1 MALKTYYE
9 KRDFEK
15 TPEPRGK
22 PQKAHGSSYVIQK
35 HAATRLHYDLRLE
48 MNGVLKSWAVPK
60 GPSHDPREKRLAVH
74 VEDHPVE
81 YRDFEGV
88 IPKGEYGGGTVMV
101 WDRGDWVSLDADPEA
116 SYAKGIMKFRLEGEK
131 LRGAW
136 TLIRMKTRDEEQG
149 KENWLLI
156 KERDE
161 YVRTLADFDVTEALP
176 DSAVTGR
183 SIKEIADDRDDVWH
197 SKALEDFTEQARG
210 LRGAKKASFPDF
222 VEPQLATLY
231 ETVPTGE
238 QWIHEIKLDGYR
250 ELCRIDGREIRLISR
265 NGKDWTDQFRSLIGD
280 LRSIPAKKAL
290 LDGEVVALLPNGVS
304 SFQALQN
311 VLSESEK
318 SKLTYCAFDLLYLEG
333 YDLRNVPLRERKAL
347 LAELLRTLPPG
358 GSVRYSDHFAGDGGA
373 FLRQACGHGL
383 EGIISKR
390 ADGRYRSGRGKE
402 WQKIKCLKRQ
412 EFVVV
417 GFTEPSGGR
426 KGLGALLLGLYER
439 KGQLTFAGRVGTGF
453 SDKTLRDLR
462 KRLEPLE
469 QEDSPLQDAPRGAA
483 ARGVHWVRPE
493 LVAEVAFTEWTQ
505 DGQLRH
511 PSFMGLREDKRSA
524 DVVREEEQ
532 EDKPSQSSKSGKPAN
547 SGDGRSSSQRPGS
560 KGHKPPR
567 ATPPSKATGKA
578 GKEAVEIAG
587 VRLSNPTKLL
597 YPESGI
603 SKRDLA
609 EYYETVSDWMLPYVQ
624 NRLLTLIRCPNGWN
638 APCFYQKHIDEDP
651 PPHMKRVPIVEDKG
665 EESFYFAITSTSGLI
680 SLVQLGAL
688 EIHPWGST
696 ADKPDKPDT
705 MIFDL
710 DPEPSVKWD
719 RVVGT
724 AFAIRDVLNALGL
737 KSFVKTT
744 GGKGLHVMVPLLR
757 RHSWDEVKEFS
768 RAVVQQFVHAE
779 PSHYTMKVAKSARTG
794 KILLD
799 YLRNAQG
806 SHAVAAYSARAKA
819 GATVSVPIFWD
830 ELEEGIRSDTLTL
843 RDVPKRLESLSED
856 PWADYFHLKQFITKK
871 MKEQVGL

>member
-22 PQKAHGSSYVIQK
+22 PRETRGSSYVIQK

-48 MNGVLKSWAVPK
+48 MNGVMKSWAVPK
-60 GPSHDPREKRLAVH
+60 GPSYDPREKRLAVH

-101 WDRGDWVSLDADPEA
+101 WDRGDWVSLDEDPEA

-131 LRGAW
+131 LQGAW
-136 TLIRMKTRDEEQG
+136 TLIRMKTRDGEEG
-149 KENWLLI
+149 KENWLFI

-161 YVRTLADFDVTEALP
+161 YVRTTTEFDVTEALP
-176 DSAVTGR
+176 DSVVTGR
-183 SIKEIADDRDDVWH
+183 SIKEIAEDRDDVWH
-197 SKALEDFTEQARG
+197 SKALEDFTEQAKS
-210 LRGAKKASFPDF
+210 LPGAKKASFPDF
-222 VEPQLATLY
+222 IEPQLATLY
-231 ETVPTGE
+231 ETAPAGDE
-238 QWIHEIKLDGYR
+238 WIHEIKLDGYR

-280 LRSIPAKKAL
+280 LRSIPARKAM

-318 SKLTYCAFDLLYLEG
+318 SRITYYAFDLLYLEG

-358 GSVRYSDHFAGDGGA
+358 GSVRYSDHFAGDGAA
-373 FLRQACGHGL
+373 FQSQACGHGL
-383 EGIISKR
+383 EGIVSKR
-390 ADGRYRSGRGKE
+390 ADGRYRSGRGRD

-426 KGLGALLLGLYER
+426 KGLGALLLGLYEK
-439 KGQLTFAGRVGTGF
+439 KGELTFAGRVGTGF
-453 SDKTLRDLR
+453 TEKTLRDLR
-462 KRLEPLE
+462 KRLEALE
-469 QEDSPLQDAPRGAA
+469 QDDSPLRDAPRGAA
-483 ARGVHWVRPE
+483 ARGVHWVKPE

-511 PSFMGLREDKRSA
+511 PSFMGLREDKRPA
-524 DVVREEEQ
+524 EVVREKEQ
-532 EDKPSQSSKSGKPAN
+532 DA
-547 SGDGRSSSQRPGS
+547 
-560 KGHKPPR
+560 KPPR
-567 ATPPSKATGKA
+567 TGKSAKSAKPGEGRAKPKTGARDPKSEAMPPSKPAKA
-578 GKEAVEIAG
+578 GKETAEIAG
-587 VRLSNPTKLL
+587 VRLSNPAKLL

-603 SKRDLA
+603 TKRDLA
-609 EYYETVSDWMLPYVQ
+609 EYYEKISDWMLPYVQ

-638 APCFYQKHIDEDP
+638 APCFFQKHIDEDP
-651 PPHMKRVPIVEDKG
+651 PPHIKRVPIVEEKG
-665 EESFYFAITSTSGLI
+665 EETYYFAITSTSGLV

-719 RVVGT
+719 RVAGT
-724 AFAIRDVLNALGL
+724 AFAIRDVLDALGL
-737 KSFVKTT
+737 KSFLKTT
-744 GGKGLHVMVPLLR
+744 GGKGLHVVVPLIR

-799 YLRNAQG
+799 YLRNAEG

-819 GATVSVPIFWD
+819 GATVSVPIFWE
-830 ELEEGIRSDTLTL
+830 ELEEGIRSDSLTL

-856 PWADYFHLKQFITKK
+856 PWAGYFDLKQFITKK